1 MIVVDQSKPLG
12 QPRAVVVM
20 QHGFLRS
27 PEHLEGLA
35 RACADK
41 GMIVARP
48 RLASLRPGRSL
59 QSQAYVQ
66 RFARDVCAFTANLA
80 ADTPR
85 VVLGHSAGA
94 AVVSAML
101 CEAPGMWSG
110 AVFVD
115 PVDRHGFI
123 HRWAVHR
130 DTPDDFGLQVLVAP
144 PSACNRQGAAA
155 TDLRSCGRLSGAG
168 DCVVFPETNHA
179 DIERVP
185 QDLAPSSVHP
195 VDRVVRWACGPGGDP
210 VSVCALGRTVV
221 ESIERLS
228 SPDRG

>member
-1 MIVVDQSKPLG
+1 VIVVNQVKPLE
-12 QPRAVVVM
+12 QPRAIVVM

-35 RACADK
+35 QACADR

-59 QSQAYVQ
+59 QSQSYVQ
-66 RFARDVCAFTANLA
+66 SFARDICAFTASLA

-110 AVFVD
+110 AVLVD

-123 HRWAVHR
+123 HRWAVHS
-130 DTPDDFGLQVLVAP
+130 DMPDAFDLQVLVAP
-144 PSACNRQGAAA
+144 PSACNRQGAAV
-155 TDLRSCGRLSGAG
+155 TDLRSSGRLSAPGA
-168 DCVVFPETNHA
+168 CVVFPATNHA

-185 QDLAPSSVHP
+185 QDLMPSSVRP

-210 VSVCALGRTVV
+210 VSVCVLGRTVV